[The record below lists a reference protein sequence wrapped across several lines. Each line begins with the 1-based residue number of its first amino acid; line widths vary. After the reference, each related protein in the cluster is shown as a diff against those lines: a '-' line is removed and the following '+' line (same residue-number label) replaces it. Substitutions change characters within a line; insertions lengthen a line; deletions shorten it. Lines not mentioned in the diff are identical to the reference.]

1 MPNFRN
7 NTETYKKSKALN
19 TEVDQ
24 ITTLGEFNDLNSVFS
39 DSDYSKDSIQQ
50 LIELYNNMKIGY
62 VKRIET
68 YCWFYN
74 TGEVVGKDDSNSKY
88 DYYRYKLNTGKD
100 AHYYRCEMAKINV
113 DKLSIDAKKISNLY
127 NDILKSAKGYSTEQY
142 DLFINIKTELSCFLG
157 NNVDLSGLK
166 RKKNTYVDYNDLE
179 NLKLKIDLLY
189 DEIDKFSKSG
199 LKKNIIN
206 KASDVKIRINTD
218 IESVGDTSYGYDVSD
233 VERRELAKE
242 AVDAAWTYNTHWAEF
257 VIPSYSQMISFIQN
271 RFKNIKFDGKKLIY
285 RINNIFDSNGI
296 IETLGKKVENLQD
309 YLKKL
314 KDKVNKI
321 IKAYEKLEKSS
332 ENKFEG
338 NKTKKKYSKTEIATK
353 YSKLVE
359 ELRNSGYSKKESE
372 KYAKKYLSEILKST
386 KSKVSVG
393 TVISIYKKWKKNG
406 NISGNLYSNKK
417 KDNDKKDNDKKDN
430 DKKEESITQHVTG
443 AASATGAKV
452 EKIKKK
458 NKNKKTKNKNKK
470 SKNLAVAS
478 AATIAA
484 YEKTMKK
491 KSETIS
497 NIKIGTTNKIEQA
510 KLNLNT
516 KISQINNDRDAK
528 IANIEAKRDSDIAN
542 LYDDASDKIN
552 NIDITE
558 ADAKEQIN
566 TIKENLENDINSIN
580 NKANEEIEKVK
591 TSADE
596 QIAQANKDSQAE
608 IEDIQKSSDKEI
620 NNITEN
626 GVHEKTKTA
635 ESFENAAK
643 ETPAAEEADTS
654 SLDEANSNKTES
666 ATTLEN
672 SKKDY
677 NDNISAKEQEIVNQ
691 ANNVENST
699 ETVATEVE
707 DAGTTEQTIVYEQ
720 ESDTASN
727 NDSGNSVN
735 YSSYNSSDSNE
746 ATSAATNVGSSV
758 DTAASDVESEVVE
771 TPAVPDDTS
780 EATLIPDNPNNEE
793 TAEISSSNS
802 SSEILDTP
810 KKESKSSNIAIP
822 IGLGVA
828 ATGAAAVAGVRF
840 VKNRKQNEDVD
851 ETYDDENNDIDDYES
866 GSDDSEYMKD
876 DYLGPAGSMY
886 TDTDLPEDNELS
898 EIPDDTQYT
907 DAGQLEEELEDD
919 DFSEDEVLNDLG

>member
-1 MPNFRN
+1 M
-7 NTETYKKSKALN
+7 SK
-19 TEVDQ
+19 
-24 ITTLGEFNDLNSVFS
+24 TTA
-39 DSDYSKDSIQQ
+39 YI
-50 LIELYNNMKIGY
+50 
-62 VKRIET
+62 
-68 YCWFYN
+68 
-74 TGEVVGKDDSNSKY
+74 KY
-88 DYYRYKLNTGKD
+88 DT
-100 AHYYRCEMAKINV
+100 
-113 DKLSIDAKKISNLY
+113 
-127 NDILKSAKGYSTEQY
+127 
-142 DLFINIKTELSCFLG
+142 
-157 NNVDLSGLK
+157 
-166 RKKNTYVDYNDLE
+166 
-179 NLKLKIDLLY
+179 
-189 DEIDKFSKSG
+189 
-199 LKKNIIN
+199 LKKV
-206 KASDVKIRINTD
+206 A
-218 IESVGDTSYGYDVSD
+218 
-233 VERRELAKE
+233 AK
-242 AVDAAWTYNTHWAEF
+242 
-257 VIPSYSQMISFIQN
+257 
-271 RFKNIKFDGKKLIY
+271 
-285 RINNIFDSNGI
+285 
-296 IETLGKKVENLQD
+296 
-309 YLKKL
+309 LKKL
-314 KDKVNKI
+314 K
-321 IKAYEKLEKSS
+321 EKLSEYKIETPTTDIKGIKIADFSEAKTHCKKLEIYNFKIHPDIRNAIGDEDYYFPLIWGQAQQITKKSS
-332 ENKFEG
+332 EAIPQQKEDGVSMYASDCGGLLATSYFGGYIRYNLPKLEDAIRGLSNRGCSIWEPLDRDKKKVDDLRDYLSKGKTMCEELSTAINDYNKNVDNVIKGIEAEYKNIIAIYNAYKDLEKAAKEKFEG
-338 NKTKKKYSKTEIATK
+338 PKGKKYNKKRIATT
-353 YSKLVE
+353 YAALV
-359 ELRNSGYSKKESE
+359 SAAGKKN
-372 KYAKKYLSEILKST
+372 AKKYLNEILKNVKKET
-386 KSKVSVG
+386 KSKITSSD
-393 TVISIYKKWKKNG
+393 VISVYKKWKKNG
-406 NISGNLYSNKK
+406 NISGNLYSKK
-417 KDNDKKDNDKKDN
+417 VVKKPAGSGGGGS
-430 DKKEESITQHVTG
+430 E
-443 AASATGAKV
+443 TGAKV
-452 EKIKKK
+452 VKNKSKKK
-458 NKNKKTKNKNKK
+458 NTDKKAKNT
-470 SKNLAVAS
+470 AVAS
-478 AATIAA
+478 IATIAA

-510 KLNLNT
+510 KLNLNA
-516 KISQINNDRDAK
+516 KISKISNDRDAK

-580 NKANEEIEKVK
+580 DNANEEIEKIK
-591 TSADE
+591 ASADE

-654 SLDEANSNKTES
+654 SLDEANSNKSDS

-758 DTAASDVESEVVE
+758 DTAVSDVESEVVE

-822 IGLGVA
+822 IGLGIA

>member
-1 MPNFRN
+1 MANSN
-7 NTETYKKSKALN
+7 NDKTLKELKKEFDEKIAKAKYANSIKAECYFYETSTAEYDSRSNNSLLSLSKNKPPIECTILTNGLSSADY
-19 TEVDQ
+19 TF
-24 ITTLGEFNDLNSVFS
+24 ITGIKNIYPKLIAET
-39 DSDYSKDSIQQ
+39 SKI
-50 LIELYNNMKIGY
+50 K
-62 VKRIET
+62 VK
-68 YCWFYN
+68 
-74 TGEVVGKDDSNSKY
+74 
-88 DYYRYKLNTGKD
+88 
-100 AHYYRCEMAKINV
+100 
-113 DKLSIDAKKISNLY
+113 KKIY
-127 NDILKSAKGYSTEQY
+127 ATT
-142 DLFINIKTELSCFLG
+142 IN
-157 NNVDLSGLK
+157 
-166 RKKNTYVDYNDLE
+166 
-179 NLKLKIDLLY
+179 
-189 DEIDKFSKSG
+189 
-199 LKKNIIN
+199 
-206 KASDVKIRINTD
+206 
-218 IESVGDTSYGYDVSD
+218 
-233 VERRELAKE
+233 
-242 AVDAAWTYNTHWAEF
+242 
-257 VIPSYSQMISFIQN
+257 
-271 RFKNIKFDGKKLIY
+271 
-285 RINNIFDSNGI
+285 
-296 IETLGKKVENLQD
+296 ETLGKILGKEVSIDDSNKEYVTSISYNEETEI
-309 YLKKL
+309 LKIL
-314 KDKVNKI
+314 KDFKKQLKSINTENIKTKITNNLKSPHTQVSVDQEGYFDSLGTITSSRGEYYQLCDKQQKEKYIGIFSGSTVTYPTIKEFLTYLQNYRTEFSVYNENKFINKELKYILDTLLAQINSKVQEAIGEIEKI
-321 IKAYEKLEKSS
+321 EDKIEKICEEYKKQEKKEKKKYKSKLEKAIISNN
-332 ENKFEG
+332 EQKANKAIKKLRELG
-338 NKTKKKYSKTEIATK
+338 LSKKKIKSLIV
-353 YSKLVE
+353 S
-359 ELRNSGYSKKESE
+359 
-372 KYAKKYLSEILKST
+372 YAKAANVKVSYKST
-386 KSKVSVG
+386 KSLAIK
-393 TVISIYKKWKKNG
+393 TI
-406 NISGNLYSNKK
+406 KK
-417 KDNDKKDNDKKDN
+417 KVVKKPAGSGGSGGSGGGSS
-430 DKKEESITQHVTG
+430 E
-443 AASATGAKV
+443 TGAKNAPT
-452 EKIKKK
+452 KSKKK
-458 NKNKKTKNKNKK
+458 NTSKSTKNKNVGVV
-470 SKNLAVAS
+470 SI
-478 AATIAA
+478 ATIAA

-497 NIKIGTTNKIEQA
+497 NIKLGTTNKIEQA
-510 KLNLNT
+510 KLNLNA
-516 KISQINNDRDAK
+516 KISKINNDRDAK

-580 NKANEEIEKVK
+580 NKANEEIEKIK
-591 TSADE
+591 ISADE

-635 ESFENAAK
+635 ENFENAAK

-672 SKKDY
+672 IKKDY

-735 YSSYNSSDSNE
+735 YSRYNSSDSNV
-746 ATSAATNVGSSV
+746 ATNSESSV
-758 DTAASDVESEVVE
+758 DTAVSDVESEIVE

-793 TAEISSSNS
+793 TSEISSSS